1 MTAASTSEPWRPRS
15 AGRSSAVHRSKP
27 PTSSC
32 TVSRARGFSDDELV
46 DAGLARRSP
55 SALPGAPPKVIDY
68 YRRRVMV
75 PVRNGEGRVIG
86 LIGRYDGNAKA
97 DGAPKYMNPPRT
109 AVYDK
114 AAALYRPSTPRL
126 DPDGQVVVV
135 EGTLDALAVAS
146 AAARAGFSSKFAP
159 LCESGIALSD
169 SQVEQVMAIHHR
181 APVLAAD
188 GDTAGGGANTKW
200 AAALAVRGR
209 ESAIV
214 AWPDGED
221 PASWLASH
229 GTAGLIAL
237 TRKGCLEA
245 SEADLRPRHSA
256 REVAQHILET
266 LPGSADVEDRWRAA
280 LAPCGQMRHAA
291 AERYATGAA
300 ETLAPAVVAAAIEA
314 STDSR
319 GRVNDVIL
327 IVASYGRRL
336 PEPAQVRYAELAALE
351 IEKAWLSPAGWAQ
364 RRIET
369 VIGVP
374 TSSDL
379 VPHGAAVAMDVE
391 R

>member
-1 MTAASTSEPWRPRS
+1 M
-15 AGRSSAVHRSKP
+15 
-27 PTSSC
+27 
-32 TVSRARGFSDDELV
+32 
-46 DAGLARRSP
+46 
-55 SALPGAPPKVIDY
+55 
-68 YRRRVMV
+68 
-75 PVRNGEGRVIG
+75 
-86 LIGRYDGNAKA
+86 
-97 DGAPKYMNPPRT
+97 
-109 AVYDK
+109 
-114 AAALYRPSTPRL
+114 
-126 DPDGQVVVV
+126 
-135 EGTLDALAVAS
+135 
-146 AAARAGFSSKFAP
+146 
-159 LCESGIALSD
+159 
-169 SQVEQVMAIHHR
+169 
-181 APVLAAD
+181 
-188 GDTAGGGANTKW
+188 
-200 AAALAVRGR
+200 RGR

-256 REVAQHILET
+256 REVAQHILDT